1 MNKNIKKILFKKS
14 DYNRILLTEVLPYEL
29 PIFFSNDSFYSRIAD
44 GTYAKLDKEI
54 QRCFF
59 QIKAYTL
66 PYNYEVIKSD
76 TSARLL
82 SIMHPAIQLRYVPIY
97 EKYDSLI
104 LHLCARSSFSI
115 RKPVRVAKHYFEK
128 NVGRRFKSRHA
139 DVELAGDGFERQPTT
154 ASSYFAYGDY
164 NMAYRF
170 FDSKRF
176 HDLEKRYRHF
186 RSLDVSKCFYHIYTH
201 TISWAVKSKE
211 FAKSNGNAS
220 AFENDLDKIM
230 QHSNYNETNG
240 IIVGPETSRIFAE
253 IIFQKID
260 LDLEKELEKNG
271 KVHGKDY
278 QICRY
283 VDDYYLF
290 SNDKDFLGDIE
301 RSLSIF
307 LAKYKL
313 YFNENKT
320 RNLTRPFS
328 NKQTLAKVEAARIID
343 RLFDGLT
350 EQVEQENCY
359 EDAPAPPPVSTTAS
373 TPGAFTLTVMA
384 PGTTAVSATA
394 EGTEPVGKGAKDGK
408 ILFPKYLKYPDSVA
422 ANYIR
427 DLKLIVTTHDT
438 TFDYVSSYFHS
449 GLIRRLRV
457 LLARID
463 VKNLKPSKSE
473 KLWKFISQLTN
484 IFLFVFAMSP
494 RVRSTY
500 QLSEFVLLIKSTVD
514 DMPRDNA
521 ENTKKYIFDEIFTII
536 ESLLIPGQPQIV
548 EISNLL
554 VIMDSL
560 GSDYKISEAS
570 LLNIFDIKIN
580 DGKIIEG
587 DRRKDKLS
595 YFEIVSILRYMGNS
609 SNFLES
615 KKALANYILDGL
627 SNFKSKTYSPFCQK
641 AENILL
647 VFDVIRCPF
656 YDAATRLAFAKSVV
670 EMNHSTDLALRAKA
684 FFEAVQEGDWFYRWD
699 GMIDLRTVLQ
709 KKELRS
715 AY

>member
-1 MNKNIKKILFKKS
+1 MNKNIKRILYKNS
-14 DYNRILLTEVLPYEL
+14 DYHRILLTEVLPYEL
-29 PIFFSNDSFYSRIAD
+29 PIFFSNDSFYTRITD
-44 GTYAKLDKEI
+44 GTYAELDHEI

-66 PYNYEVIKSD
+66 PYNYEIIKSD

-97 EKYDSLI
+97 RKYDSLI

-128 NVGRRFKSRHA
+128 SAGRRFQSRRA
-139 DVELAGDGFERQPTT
+139 DVELIGDGFARQSTT

-170 FDSKRF
+170 FDSRRF

-201 TISWAVKSKE
+201 TISWAIKSKE
-211 FAKSNGNAS
+211 FAKNNGNAI

-260 LDLEKELEKNG
+260 LDLERDLEKSE
-271 KVHGKDY
+271 KIHGKDY
-278 QICRY
+278 HICRY
-283 VDDYYLF
+283 VDDYYIF
-290 SNDKDFLGDIE
+290 SNDKDLLDDIE
-301 RSLSIF
+301 RRLAIF
-307 LAKYKL
+307 LERYKL

-320 RNLTRPFS
+320 TNLVRPFT
-328 NKQTLAKVEAARIID
+328 NKQTLAKVEAARVID
-343 RLFDGLT
+343 RLFEGLT
-350 EQVEQENCY
+350 ESVERADCY
-359 EDAPAPPPVSTTAS
+359 IDNIIAPTPASLSVPATASGSTT
-373 TPGAFTLTVMA
+373 TTTL
-384 PGTTAVSATA
+384 GGNKNK
-394 EGTEPVGKGAKDGK
+394 EGQ

-422 ANYIR
+422 ANYVR
-427 DLKLIVTTHDT
+427 DLKLIVSSHGT
-438 TFDYVSSYFHS
+438 TFDYVSSYFLS
-449 GLIRRLRV
+449 GMIRRLRV
-457 LLARID
+457 LLSRID
-463 VKNLKPSKSE
+463 VKNLKASKSE

-500 QLSEFVLLIKSTVD
+500 QLSEFVLLIRSAID
-514 DMPRDNA
+514 DMPKDNA

-536 ESLLIPGQPQIV
+536 ESLMVPGQPQMV

-554 VIMDSL
+554 VILDSL
-560 GSDYKISEAS
+560 GADYKLSEH
-570 LLNIFDIKIN
+570 LVLKIFGLEIK
-580 DGKIIEG
+580 DGKVIETAH
-587 DRRKDKLS
+587 RKERVT
-595 YFEIVSILRYMGNS
+595 YFELVAFLRYMGNNPKFS
-609 SNFLES
+609 GT
-615 KKALANYILDGL
+615 KKALAVYLL
-627 SNFKSKTYSPFCQK
+627 EYFSQFKAKTYASFCQK
-641 AENILL
+641 TENILL
-647 VFDVIRCPF
+647 IFDVIRCPF
-656 YDAATRLAFAKSVV
+656 FDEPTRLSFAKTLV
-670 EMNHSTDLALRAKA
+670 EMHHSSDIAKRAK
-684 FFEAVQEGDWFYRWD
+684 ELCETVQRGDWFYRWD
-699 GMIDLRTVLQ
+699 GILNLRTVLQ